1 MFVFVELNFEQFFTV
16 IGQLKSKR
24 EIKLQTNWEI
34 LFRVRGDATTL
45 RSEENFFTIQLV
57 LLFMILLSL
66 ILHSLSEGF
75 FSSSQW
81 NMKQDTKFS
90 PIR

>member
-75 FSSSQW
+75 FRLR
-81 NMKQDTKFS
+81 NG
-90 PIR
+90 I